1 MPSYFWP
8 PKMEQRLHSGILCQI
23 ASLARIMQFC
33 AKKGMPTSL
42 SRSAILVHTK
52 LLLSYLRSLGH
63 VSKLTFL

>member
-8 PKMEQRLHSGILCQI
+8 PKMEQRLHSGILRQI

-33 AKKGMPTSL
+33 AKKGMPRLRSL
-42 SRSAILVHTK
+42 AILVHTK